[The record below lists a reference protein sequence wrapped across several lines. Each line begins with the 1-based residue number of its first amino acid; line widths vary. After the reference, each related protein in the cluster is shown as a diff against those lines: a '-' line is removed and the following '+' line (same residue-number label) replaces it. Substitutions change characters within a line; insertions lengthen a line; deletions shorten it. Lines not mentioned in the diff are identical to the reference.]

1 MKKVLAVFLAALMML
16 SLIPMAAFA
25 AEEKKDVVM
34 EDILGGEYGH
44 LTYLAEKNYFKT
56 ERGIYTVGGL
66 YDKAWDNFFTGSVD
80 TDYAKTILLALIDR
94 FEAEYNNETF
104 EEILKVL
111 QTTETVAGLI
121 EKVDNY
127 TEILEL
133 ASNSAWAE
141 SLGVL
146 NALIKV
152 GNMANDTYE
161 KYVEGYAV
169 ILSCQAANVY
179 YGDLLQYIADNCS
192 DKNVRKA
199 AAELK
204 ANITKSLEEA
214 RDALIAQLTEDIAK
228 EGADLGIQIA
238 MDSYGVTAVIKTVY
252 NTIGNLGN
260 KLFSTQ
266 DKYQYMAS
274 LAMIATIEE
283 ILPAYTAEA
292 MKGEEELGADFAL
305 NAMITVRETG
315 EGMLVSLAKVK
326 EDSTTEKLLNG
337 SSADIA
343 ALKKTGAE
351 GVAKMGAYRDLIKA
365 GKTADVCDVFVNADA
380 KMVARVIDSDD
391 NLIATVRD
399 MTIYEM
405 NDNGLFISEYN
416 TNTASY
422 VKVVATFVEGCRVT
436 YSEAASSTTGGSGSS
451 TTTQKK
457 GIAGFFQSI
466 IDAFKNLFANLF
478 KKK

>member
-1 MKKVLAVFLAALMML
+1 MKKLLAIFLAALMML
-16 SLIPMAAFA
+16 SIIPMAAFA
-25 AEEKKDVVM
+25 AEEKKDIVM
-34 EDILGGEYGH
+34 EDILSGEYGH
-44 LTYLAEKNYFKT
+44 LKYLAEKKNFKT
-56 ERGIYTVGGL
+56 EIGVYTAFSL
-66 YDKAWDNFFTGSVD
+66 YDNAWDNFFTGSVN

-111 QTTETVAGLI
+111 KTTETVAGLI

-169 ILSCQAANVY
+169 ILSCQAASVY
-179 YGDLLQYIADNCS
+179 YGDLLQHIADNCS

-204 ANITKSLEEA
+204 ANITKTLEES
-214 RDALIAQLTEDIAK
+214 RDALIAELTADIAK
-228 EGADLGIQIA
+228 DGAEIGVQIA

-274 LAMIATIEE
+274 LAMLATIENVM
-283 ILPAYTAEA
+283 PAYVTEA
-292 MKGEEELGADFAL
+292 MNGEDELAADFAL
-305 NAMITVRETG
+305 NAILTLRETG
-315 EGMLVSLAKVK
+315 EGMLISLAKVK
-326 EDSTTEKLLNG
+326 EDSTTEKLLNN
-337 SSADIA
+337 STADIA

-351 GVAKMGAYRDLIKA
+351 GMAKISAYRELVKA
-365 GKTADVCDVFVNADA
+365 GKTADVYDVYVCSDA
-380 KMVARVIDSDD
+380 KMVARVFDNDD

-399 MTIYEM
+399 TKVYEM
-405 NDNGLFISEYN
+405 SDKGLFISEYN
-416 TNTASY
+416 TTTASY
-422 VKVVATFVEGCRVT
+422 IKVVAAFVDGTRVT
-436 YSEAASSTTGGSGSS
+436 YTETSSSSSGNSGSS
-451 TTTQKK
+451 STQKT